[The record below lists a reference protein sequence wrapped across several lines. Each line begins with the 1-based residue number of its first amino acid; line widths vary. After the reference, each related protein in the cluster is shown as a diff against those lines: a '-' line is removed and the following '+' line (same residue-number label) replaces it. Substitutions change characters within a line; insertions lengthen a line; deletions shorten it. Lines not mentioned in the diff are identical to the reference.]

1 VPTPRISLIAAI
13 AENGVIGI
21 NNALPWHLP
30 TDLKRFRTLTSGHH
44 VIMGRRTCESLGRP
58 LPGRINL
65 VVSRNLNFH
74 AEGLIIVRSVEAA
87 LSVALKYEEV
97 FVVGGA
103 SLYGQVLPRADH
115 IYLTVVH
122 AEFTGDTHFPDFNR
136 DEWRELE
143 RVEHAPDPRH
153 VCAYSFL
160 TLVKKN
166 VRGEE

>member
-1 VPTPRISLIAAI
+1 MSSWDEGPVSFSAGL
-13 AENGVIGI
+13 
-21 NNALPWHLP
+21 
-30 TDLKRFRTLTSGHH
+30 
-44 VIMGRRTCESLGRP
+44 

-122 AEFTGDTHFPDFNR
+122 AEFTGDTHFR
-136 DEWRELE
+136 I
-143 RVEHAPDPRH
+143 
-153 VCAYSFL
+153 L
-160 TLVKKN
+160 TATSGGN
-166 VRGEE
+166 SSE